1 MSKIQIA
8 YADWQKLEK
17 ALMAARVGYSV
28 IFDDHSGA
36 AEMIIG
42 IQHIGVMR
50 EEDGE
55 DLSGIDWPGDGAKP
69 AEIEEGI

>member
-28 IFDDHSGA
+28 IFDDHHGV

-50 EEDGE
+50 EEDNE
-55 DLSGIDWPGDGAKP
+55 DLSAVDCVDGVKP